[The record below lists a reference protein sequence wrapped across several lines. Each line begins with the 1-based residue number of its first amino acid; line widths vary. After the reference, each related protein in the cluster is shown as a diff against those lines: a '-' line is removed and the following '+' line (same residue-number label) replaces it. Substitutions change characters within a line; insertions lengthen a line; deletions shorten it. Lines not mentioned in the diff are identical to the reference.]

1 MSPFSW
7 FGRPINR
14 GWAYHKFLHIK
25 PTDRHQYLHF
35 TSSHPNHTKRSI
47 VYSPALRVS
56 RIYSRE
62 CNFRKH
68 ISEMKAWFLRKGC
81 PKNFVESEIKK
92 VKFSRVSKNKSQKRT
107 LKRTPLV
114 VTYHPLLNSL
124 GKKLSKNLNI
134 LYMDEE
140 AKKVFYPGPTV
151 SFRSA
156 RKVSNYLVRAK
167 VYHLEKTVGSFKC
180 KKSRCQVCLNVNE
193 TDTFTSTVTKK
204 TYKINHKFDCSDK
217 CLIYLLT
224 CKKCLIQY
232 VGKV

>member
-1 MSPFSW
+1 MDEFENEFLSLRSDKPLVWLRYIDDVFFIW
-7 FGRPINR
+7 THGEKEL
-14 GWAYHKFLHIK
+14 HKFMEDLNNHQPNIKFTYTFSKNCVPFLDLDVQVSGGELTTNLHIK

-62 CNFRKH
+62 RNFRKH

-140 AKKVFYPGPTV
+140 AKKVFYPGPMV
-151 SFRSA
+151 SF
-156 RKVSNYLVRAK
+156 
-167 VYHLEKTVGSFKC
+167 
-180 KKSRCQVCLNVNE
+180 
-193 TDTFTSTVTKK
+193 
-204 TYKINHKFDCSDK
+204 
-217 CLIYLLT
+217 
-224 CKKCLIQY
+224 
-232 VGKV
+232 